1 MPERELTIAAVTGL
15 DVDPIHTGLTSA
27 ERQKLA
33 ASLNEKVRELPLLAP
48 LDLGERLL
56 GVVADALKKPVA
68 GVLEEVWKQR
78 KEMRDAAGKTL
89 GEPAPS
95 SEVELV
101 DHTVDWGVHPTVKVT
116 VNGATATLKL
126 DIIVKLTL
134 DGAKLVIERAHIT
147 RFLSGKLTSAM
158 SIKFR
163 DAEIASPYR
172 GTIDLPGEF
181 TLPHGGIDLSG
192 TDDRAPSRSG
202 GSS

>member
-15 DVDPIHTGLTSA
+15 ETDAIHTGLTAA

-33 ASLNEKVRELPLLAP
+33 ASLNEKARELPLLAP

-56 GVVADALKKPVA
+56 GAVADSLMKPVA

-89 GEPAPS
+89 AEPAPS

-101 DHTVDWGVHPTVKVT
+101 EHTVDWGVHPTVKVT
-116 VNGATATLKL
+116 VNGASTTLKL
-126 DIIVKLTL
+126 DIMVKLKL
-134 DGAKLVIERAHIT
+134 DGAKLVIQRAHIT
-147 RFLSGKLTSAM
+147 RFLSGTLTSTM

-163 DAEIASPYR
+163 DAEIASPYK
-172 GTIDLPGEF
+172 GKIDLPGDF

-192 TDDRAPSRSG
+192 TSEARPAN
-202 GSS
+202 